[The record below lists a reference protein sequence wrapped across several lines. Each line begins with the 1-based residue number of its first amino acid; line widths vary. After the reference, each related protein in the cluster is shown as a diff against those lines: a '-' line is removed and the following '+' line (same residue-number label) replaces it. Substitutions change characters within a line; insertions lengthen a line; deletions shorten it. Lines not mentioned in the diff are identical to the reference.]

1 MSHLRIVLAS
11 FAMSLFIGSAIA
23 ADKQSGSDTDHAVM
37 PTAPA
42 LTPAEQKIKSKLDQ
56 KVSINLADQPLS
68 EWIVYLSDKY
78 RLPIQ
83 FDTAAIKDAAIDPS
97 TTPVG
102 MQVKDSSIRSALR
115 LVLGQHNLT
124 YVIAD
129 DILLVTT
136 QDKANACLMLSIY
149 DVRDLVS
156 DANHV
161 FNQNAVTQLTTVIT
175 ATLAAPTWNSSG
187 GPATI
192 QPFSTDS
199 ICVLVISQTQEVHE
213 EIEQLLANLRTFKPQ
228 K

>member
-1 MSHLRIVLAS
+1 MSRLRIVLAS
-11 FAMSLFIGSAIA
+11 FTVGLFIASAIA
-23 ADKQSGSDTDHAVM
+23 ADKQTGSDSDHAIV

-42 LTPAEQKIKSKLDQ
+42 LTPTEQKIKSKLDQ
-56 KVSINLADQPLS
+56 KVSINLADRPLS

-78 RLPIQ
+78 HLPIQ

-102 MQVKDSSIRSALR
+102 MQVKDSPIRSALK

-129 DILLVTT
+129 DVLLVTT
-136 QDKANACLMLSIY
+136 QDKANAQLTLSIY

-156 DANHV
+156 DANHD

-175 ATLAAPTWNSSG
+175 ATLAAPTWSS
-187 GPATI
+187 
-192 QPFSTDS
+192 
-199 ICVLVISQTQEVHE
+199 V
-213 EIEQLLANLRTFKPQ
+213 
-228 K
+228 